1 MEKVGL
7 NRGMSTISIKIFKEM
22 KLYQMPHIN
31 LKKLHIFLDKVFHRY
46 RRDVEYHN
54 DIHGS
59 DVCQMMF
66 VILKQGGLREL
77 AKLNELDLLSILIGS
92 VCHDLGH
99 DGFTNQYHVNSNTER
114 AIRFND

>member
-1 MEKVGL
+1 MH
-7 NRGMSTISIKIFKEM
+7 
-22 KLYQMPHIN
+22 QMPHLN
-31 LKKLHIFLDKVFHRY
+31 LKKLNLFLEKVYIRY

-99 DGFTNQYHVNSNTER
+99 DGFTNQYHVNANTER

>member
-1 MEKVGL
+1 
-7 NRGMSTISIKIFKEM
+7 
-22 KLYQMPHIN
+22 
-31 LKKLHIFLDKVFHRY
+31 
-46 RRDVEYHN
+46 
-54 DIHGS
+54 
-59 DVCQMMF
+59 MF